1 MARETDIA
9 DHIVMQCGTCG
20 MLNVVPRNSAD
31 GRTCACCSE
40 GMLKPMGYAVLQGNV
55 NKMTIEVNVERDQL
69 DGLIKDVTTVNK
81 ITNEILYKMGKI
93 KEE

>member
-31 GRTCACCSE
+31 GRICAC
-40 GMLKPMGYAVLQGNV
+40 
-55 NKMTIEVNVERDQL
+55 
-69 DGLIKDVTTVNK
+69 
-81 ITNEILYKMGKI
+81 
-93 KEE
+93 

>member
-31 GRTCACCSE
+31 GRICACCSK
-40 GMLKPMGYAVLQGNV
+40 GLLKPMGYAVLQGNV
-55 NKMTIEVNVERDQL
+55 SRMSIEVNVERDQL
-69 DGLIKDVTTVNK
+69 DRLINDVAAVNK
-81 ITNEILYKMGKI
+81 IADEILQKMEKI